1 MQKEKCFFKKNVLW
15 NSEEVKENCEFYC
28 STQSDTP
35 SKKVS
40 REVIIQLTQY
50 SVQTL
55 ACLFNLLN
63 NTDVSEGEKSM

>member
-15 NSEEVKENCEFYC
+15 NSEEVKENCKFYRR
-28 STQSDTP
+28 THSDTA

-50 SVQTL
+50 AVQTL